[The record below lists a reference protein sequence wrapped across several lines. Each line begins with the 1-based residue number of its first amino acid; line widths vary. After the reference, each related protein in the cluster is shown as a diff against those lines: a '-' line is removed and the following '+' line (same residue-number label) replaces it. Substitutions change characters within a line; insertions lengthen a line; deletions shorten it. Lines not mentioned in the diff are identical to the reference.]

1 MNKHLIPMA
10 IAAAIISTSTAA
22 FAEGQHAIGATLGTG
37 NDTTQTEVR
46 NGHVADAYDL
56 RAFTVSYNYMF
67 NSKHGI
73 AASLANT
80 TLYGDT
86 NRVST
91 FVYHRYTSTGKNIT
105 PYIQTGIAHTS
116 KIAFALE
123 VGADMEINDDVS
135 ARFAYEFTLASGDA
149 KTHYTRQI
157 SIGAFYH
164 F

>member
-1 MNKHLIPMA
+1 MNKHLIPAMLA
-10 IAAAIISTSTAA
+10 SAIISTATPS
-22 FAEGQHAIGATLGTG
+22 FAEGRHAIGATLGTG
-37 NDTTQTEVR
+37 NDTTQTEVG
-46 NGHVADAYDL
+46 NGYVADAYDL

-91 FVYHRYTSTGKNIT
+91 FLYHRYTSTGKNIT
-105 PYIQTGIAHTS
+105 PYVQTGIAHTS

-135 ARFAYEFTLASGDA
+135 ARLAYEFTLASGDA
-149 KTHYTRQI
+149 KTHYTRQMMLGVLY
-157 SIGAFYH
+157 SF
-164 F
+164 